1 MPDFLLLGLGLTVEF
16 GPQSSQDVLPSTAP
30 SCGFSCNLSNSLPI
44 PLLPTR
50 EAFLS
55 RLWFPSSDIC
65 SQMWW
70 CSGSVFIYFVFSHT
84 KKKKKPLPPVHQE
97 APALPG
103 LLIGLTPPQQPLRPT
118 LEPCCL
124 LCKQPASSSPST
136 LQWACVWWWVG
147 GLDPSFF
154 LLCPAQSQMALVVKQ
169 VLPDR
174 FFSPCPWSSIHLFVH
189 SVSNHPLHSPLDLTT
204 LRAACPGRIYSSPR
218 LYPLPLPTQ
227 QYLQFAKSTDPRS

>member
-1 MPDFLLLGLGLTVEF
+1 MFFPALLPPADFPVTSVTRF
-16 GPQSSQDVLPSTAP
+16 PSPCFLPGKP
-30 SCGFSCNLSNSLPI
+30 SCRVCGFPALIFALKCGGVLVLCLFI
-44 PLLPTR
+44 LC
-50 EAFLS
+50 FLT
-55 RLWFPSSDIC
+55 P
-65 SQMWW
+65 
-70 CSGSVFIYFVFSHT
+70 